1 MTQYKAVAP
10 HSLPAASPISMIPLR
25 LCAVS
30 MAMVL
35 AACATKPATP
45 DSSVENAGSVLTA
58 SADPQAN
65 LPRNIQP
72 VQDLNEASAG
82 ADYGLRSDAPLRYV
96 VKKGDTLWGIANR
109 YLADAW
115 QWPELWYVNGK
126 LANPH
131 KIYPGDVLELYNV
144 NGRTVLARGEDL
156 ERLSPQIRESGLG
169 DGLQAIPIDAIR
181 NFLNGPRVVD
191 IDQFN
196 RAPYILDFADEH
208 IIGGANMAVFIKNLP
223 ADNTASN
230 FSTVRR
236 GVTYKDP
243 DTGELLGYEA
253 IPSGEAEIRT
263 LGNPAEAMLTSSR
276 HEILAGDR
284 LLPPESENF
293 QANFYPHAP
302 KADIDGKIISV
313 YQGVSQITQYQIV
326 ALNRGSKHGLE
337 PGHVLR
343 IKQAPRKVRDPVT
356 GKSELLPEVESGLLM
371 IFKAMPGLSY
381 GLIMDA
387 NRSIRVLDRVVKPV
401 PGSLNR

>member
-10 HSLPAASPISMIPLR
+10 HSLPLLR
-25 LCAVS
+25 RSCAV
-30 MAMVL
+30 AMVAGL
-35 AACATKPATP
+35 ATLSACATQQPAPALAQPAASTAP
-45 DSSVENAGSVLTA
+45 APSSAPLSYA
-58 SADPQAN
+58 
-65 LPRNIQP
+65 P
-72 VQDLNEASAG
+72 VRSFDEARAG
-82 ADYGLRSDAPLRYV
+82 ADGYALRPDAPLRYV
-96 VKKGDTLWGIANR
+96 VKKGDTLWGISNR

-115 QWPELWYVNGK
+115 QWPELWYVNGQ
-126 LANPH
+126 LRNPH

-144 NGRTVLARGEDL
+144 NGRTVLARAEDL

-191 IDQFN
+191 IDLFN

-208 IIGGANMAVFIKNLP
+208 IIGGANMMVFVKNLP
-223 ADNTASN
+223 ADSASN

-253 IPSGEAEIRT
+253 IPSGEAEIRSFGT
-263 LGNPAEAMLTSSR
+263 PAEAMLTSSR

-284 LLPPESENF
+284 LMPPESNNF
-293 QANFYPHAP
+293 QANFYPHLP
-302 KADIDGKIISV
+302 KTDIDGKIISV

-343 IKQAPRKVRDPVT
+343 IKQAPRKVRDPIT
-356 GKSELLPEVESGLLM
+356 GKPELLPEIDSGLLM
-371 IFKAMPGLSY
+371 VFKAMPGISY

-387 NRSIRVLDRVVKPV
+387 NRSIQVLDRVIKPV

>member
-10 HSLPAASPISMIPLR
+10 HSLPVGLNVPLR
-25 LCAVS
+25 LCALS
-30 MAMVL
+30 MALAL
-35 AACATKPATP
+35 AACATTP
-45 DSSVENAGSVLTA
+45 
-58 SADPQAN
+58 PQAAPADTV
-65 LPRNIQP
+65 LAPAAPVASTPRT
-72 VQDLNEASAG
+72 VQQVQNMAEAQNGAAG
-82 ADYGLRSDAPLRYV
+82 YGLRSDAPLRYV

-131 KIYPGDVLELYNV
+131 KIYPGDVLELYDV

-156 ERLSPQIRESGLG
+156 ERLSPQIRDSLLG

-181 NFLNGPRVVD
+181 HFLKGPRAVD
-191 IDQFN
+191 LETLN

-208 IIGGANMAVFIKNLP
+208 IIGGANMAIFIKNLP
-223 ADNTASN
+223 TDSGTV
-230 FSTVRR
+230 FSTVRQ

-253 IPSGEAEIRT
+253 IPSGEAEIKSF
-263 LGNPAEAMLTSSR
+263 GAPAEGMLTSSR
-276 HEILAGDR
+276 QEVLAGDR

-293 QANFYPHAP
+293 QANFYPHVPQA
-302 KADIDGKIISV
+302 AVSGKIISV
-313 YQGVSQITQYQIV
+313 YQGVSEITQYQIV
-326 ALNRGSKHGLE
+326 AINRGSKQGLE

-343 IKQAPRKVRDPVT
+343 IKQASRTVKDRVT
-356 GKSELLPEVESGLLM
+356 GKMEALPEVASGLLM
-371 IFKAMPGLSY
+371 IFKVMPGISY

-387 NRSIRVLDRVVKPV
+387 TRSIHVLDRVEKPE
-401 PGSLNR
+401 PGSIGR